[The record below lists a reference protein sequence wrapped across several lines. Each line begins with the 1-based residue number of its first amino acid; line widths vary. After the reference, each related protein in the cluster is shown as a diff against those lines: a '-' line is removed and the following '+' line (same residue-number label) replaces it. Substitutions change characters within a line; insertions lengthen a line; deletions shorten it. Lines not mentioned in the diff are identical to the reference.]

1 MQRVI
6 VHIVAMIKLKNILNE
21 IGEGS
26 AKPYKW
32 KADHKPHMVYGIKT
46 TKYEYVW
53 ETDSGLKYVF
63 TIDPVWMEEVPNH
76 MGNWVASF
84 GPFEKGEA
92 LYDLSGR
99 QIRPSQKQP
108 DYETQTNRGE
118 LFNIMAT
125 IVDIFKDFMKKEK
138 DSEFGLDMVYYEP
151 AKTKD
156 DERTSKQRDKLYKAY
171 IQKHLPGARVKS
183 GTDFTRIHFK

>member
-1 MQRVI
+1 MV
-6 VHIVAMIKLKNILNE
+6 KLKDILNE

-63 TIDPVWMEEVPNH
+63 TIDPVWMEEVPDH

-84 GPFEKGEA
+84 GPFEKGDA
-92 LYDLSGR
+92 LYAFVCIEQSWFSAEYQFKLFEQS
-99 QIRPSQKQP
+99 
-108 DYETQTNRGE
+108 YEK
-118 LFNIMAT
+118 NI
-125 IVDIFKDFMKKEK
+125 
-138 DSEFGLDMVYYEP
+138 Y
-151 AKTKD
+151 
-156 DERTSKQRDKLYKAY
+156 Q
-171 IQKHLPGARVKS
+171 
-183 GTDFTRIHFK
+183 